1 MYRKMERTLKQLY
14 TRGGHACMGPVT
26 IPITKLR
33 EELMHLPELLDE
45 SEQVTVTRRGHPVAT
60 ILSFKI
66 YWNMCEDLERM
77 RQEMQAMQETIEILQ
92 DAELMEAIREG
103 MQALQNGDTVS
114 LEEARRALGIA

>member
-1 MYRKMERTLKQLY
+1 MHGTSQ
-14 TRGGHACMGPVT
+14 T

-66 YWNMCEDLERM
+66 YRNMCEDLERM

-103 MQALQNGDTVS
+103 MRALQNGDTVS
-114 LEEARRALGIA
+114 LEEARRALGIV